1 MPRAMRNLRAALL
14 AAVPALLAGCQD
26 GQAPVGGTFKVRDSA
41 GISIVENPQPPDGS
55 RLGWTIGPE
64 PAVSIGAVEGEEPYM
79 LAGAIDATKLSDGRI
94 VVANVG
100 TQELRVFDPAG
111 VYLATWGGQGEGPGE
126 FTGLWQIEPWPGDSI
141 VAWSAPR
148 LGISVFDAR
157 GTYARTFRLVHDEAT
172 SPMQQ
177 FWPQST
183 TRDGAILAA
192 HRPEAADTVVVQ
204 LRDGEGEIRSSFG
217 THPGNEPFIHREG
230 DRSILFWKIF
240 GRQPV
245 WSPWGDLTVV
255 AHTGRYEFTAF
266 RSDGSLSRIVRRD
279 HTLHSPSETDVET
292 FVEWQIGRSR
302 RSSESEMAESRR
314 RYRNVPVAEHFPA
327 FESIMSDTRDHLWV
341 EEYELPG
348 EEAPGTLWTV
358 FDPEG
363 RALGFVETPEG
374 LWIHEI
380 GEDYILGTAY
390 DELNLEY
397 VQVWELE
404 RR

>member
-1 MPRAMRNLRAALL
+1 MKLPPLLGLMSLAAL
-14 AAVPALLAGCQD
+14 ACEQGRQS
-26 GQAPVGGTFKVRDSA
+26 APSLPTQTGDSA
-41 GISIVENPQPPDGS
+41 GIRIVENGRPPDGS
-55 RLGWTIGPE
+55 RLPWRIGPQ
-64 PAVSIGAVEGEEPYM
+64 PAVSIGAVEGDEPYM
-79 LAGAIDATKLSDGRI
+79 LDGAIDATRLSDGRI

-100 TQELRVFDPAG
+100 TQELRVFDAAG
-111 VYLATWGGQGEGPGE
+111 IYLTTWGGRGEGPGE
-126 FTGLWQIEPWPGDSI
+126 FTGLWQVEPWPGDSI
-141 VAWSAPR
+141 LAWSAPR
-148 LGISVFDAR
+148 FGISVFDAQ
-157 GTYARTFRLVHDEAT
+157 GTYARTFRLAHDEAT

-217 THPGNEPFIHREG
+217 THPGSEPYIHYEG

-245 WSPWGDLTVV
+245 WAPWGDLTVV
-255 AHTGRYEFTAF
+255 ATTDRYELRAF
-266 RSDGSLSRIVRRD
+266 GTGGSLSRIVRRGHVPD
-279 HTLHSPSETDVET
+279 SPTETDVEA

-302 RSSESEMAESRR
+302 RSSESERAASRR

-327 FESIMSDTRDHLWV
+327 FESILSDARDYLWV
-341 EEYELPG
+341 EEYELPQ
-348 EEAPGTLWTV
+348 EEGPGTLWTV

-380 GEDYILGTAY
+380 GEDYILGVSY
-390 DELNLEY
+390 GDLNVEY
-397 VQVWELE
+397 VQVWTLE
-404 RR
+404 RF